1 MKACRLLEEYSICIA
16 EIRKELK
23 ETKDAEASITK
34 EKSPLIS
41 AAENQ

>member
-1 MKACRLLEEYSICIA
+1 MKACSLLEEYSICIA

-23 ETKDAEASITK
+23 ETKDAEVSITK

>member
-1 MKACRLLEEYSICIA
+1 MLEEYSICIA

-23 ETKDAEASITK
+23 ETK

>member
-16 EIRKELK
+16 EIIKELK
-23 ETKDAEASITK
+23 ETTEAEVAITK